1 MSYNSHNAKNIQ
13 LFLGLM
19 VLDISSHWCQMYSS
33 SLVKDGAHHKS
44 EEGNAGRHFL
54 VQWFYKYY
62 WFFGYLC
69 VGAEFTY
76 ICLYMTQH
84 APTDG
89 LVYKG
94 ALCLLYACIPGCAAK
109 QVVNLMQLLSACHV
123 VAEHDAKERNK
134 KLGGKVK

>member
-1 MSYNSHNAKNIQ
+1 
-13 LFLGLM
+13 M

-134 KLGGKVK
+134 KLVGKVK